1 MPFLVAGVDSILPR
15 TSCDPTTS
23 SGAGQLGTTVQRE
36 YRVGKCKMG
45 RDRVI
50 CELER
55 EVDLER

>member
-1 MPFLVAGVDSILPR
+1 MPFLVAGEDSTLPR
-15 TSCDPTTS
+15 TSCDPTKS
-23 SGAGQLGTTVQRE
+23 PGAGQLGTTVQRE
-36 YRVGKCKMG
+36 YRVGRCEMG